1 MKKTLIALA
10 AVAATGAAFAQ
21 SSVTL
26 YGVADVAVGKQS
38 NVAADKFRAFAA
50 DKLNNGDSRF
60 GLKGTEDLGAGLK
73 ANFNFE
79 AGVNIAN
86 GATGTSGGNLFS
98 RGAWVELAGGFGS
111 LRAGRS
117 LSPSFYGIAAYELT
131 GTANY
136 SSLVGQFGLG
146 AGSRN
151 DAMVAYTTPSLSG
164 LTVTVGHVLAGNDA
178 NTTLAGNQSKLD
190 LNAIY
195 TAGPLTA
202 AATYGKVQEAAKAST
217 SFGGAYNFGSF
228 KLAAS
233 YQDPADARKGFT
245 IGATAPVGPVALTF
259 DLARDTG
266 SATKSTDYVLEAKY
280 ALSKRTFAYG
290 VYHRDGSA
298 KSNTVGVGV
307 RHNF

>member
-26 YGVADVAVGKQS
+26 YGVADVSLAKATGGK
-38 NVAADKFRAFAA
+38 FAA
-50 DKLNNGDSRF
+50 SANGTLNNGDSRF
-60 GLKGTEDLGAGLK
+60 GLRGTEDLGGGLK

-79 AGVNIAN
+79 AGLNLAN
-86 GATGTSGGNLFS
+86 GATGTSGGNFFS

-136 SSLVGQFGLG
+136 SSLISQFGLG
-146 AGSRN
+146 GGSRN
-151 DAMVAYTTPSLSG
+151 DAMLAYTSPNFG
-164 LTVTVGHVLAGNDA
+164 GVTVTVGHVLQGNDA
-178 NTTLAGNQSKLD
+178 DAVTAGTQSKTD
-190 LNAIY
+190 MNAIY
-195 TAGPLTA
+195 MAGPLTL
-202 AATYGKVQEAAKAST
+202 AATYAKLSTAGAKAAT
-217 SFGGAYNFGSF
+217 SVGGSYNLGFATV
-228 KLAAS
+228 AAS
-233 YQDPADARKGFT
+233 YQDPSDARKGFT
-245 IGATAPVGPVALTF
+245 VGATAPMGPVSLTV

-266 SATKSTDYVLEAKY
+266 SAVKSTDYLLEAKY

-290 VYHRDGSA
+290 GVHRNGGT
-298 KSNTVGVGV
+298 KITTTGVGV

>member
-26 YGVADVAVGKQS
+26 YGVADIAAGKQT
-38 NVAADKFRAFAA
+38 NGKFQAYAHG
-50 DKLNNGDSRF
+50 KINNGDSRF
-60 GLKGTEDLGAGLK
+60 GLRGTEDLGGGLK

-86 GATGTSGGNLFS
+86 GATGSSGGNTFS

-111 LRAGRS
+111 VRGGRS

-131 GTANY
+131 GIANY
-136 SSLVGQFGLG
+136 SALVGQFGLG

-151 DAMVAYTTPSLSG
+151 DAMVAYTTPTMGG
-164 LTVTVGHVLAGNDA
+164 LTATVGTVLSGNDA
-178 NTTLAGNQSKLD
+178 STAAGNQSKYD
-190 LNAIY
+190 MNVIY
-195 TAGPLTA
+195 KAGPLTA
-202 AATYGKVQEAAKAST
+202 AMTYGKVQGEEKSWSLGGSYNLGAATVAV
-217 SFGGAYNFGSF
+217 
-228 KLAAS
+228 S
-233 YQDPADARKGFT
+233 YQDPKGANKGFT
-245 IGATAPVGPVALTF
+245 VGVSAPMGPVTLTA
-259 DLARDTG
+259 DIARVSSG
-266 SATKSTDYVLEAKY
+266 AKNTDFVLEAKY

-290 VYHRDGSA
+290 VVYRDGAVSGA
-298 KSNTVGVGV
+298 SSTNYYGVGV